1 MINNSSKIN
10 KPKES
15 LNSDGQQFLQYQ
27 QTKIKFEQWWSTIPL
42 ISTKQKNVWTVMVNN
57 SSNINKPKESLNSDG
72 QQFLQYQQTKRK
84 FEQWLSTILLIST
97 NQKKVWTVMVNN
109 SSNINKSKESLNSD
123 GQQFYQYQQT
133 KRKFKQWWSTILPI
147 STKQTKVLTVM
158 VDNSSNINKPK
169 ESFNSDDQQFIQYQQ
184 TKRKFEQ
191 WWSTIPPIST
201 NQNKVWT
208 VMVNNSFNINK
219 TKECLNSDGRQFHQ
233 YQQTK
238 WKFKQW
244 WSTIPP
250 ISTNQKKVWKVMVKN
265 SSNINKPKESLN
277 SDGQQ
282 FLQYQQTKRK
292 F

>member
-1 MINNSSKIN
+1 MVNNSFNIN
-10 KPKES
+10 KTKEY
-15 LNSDGQQFLQYQ
+15 LNSDGRQFLQYQ
-27 QTKIKFEQWWSTIPL
+27 KTKRKFEQWWSTIP
-42 ISTKQKNVWTVMVNN
+42 
-57 SSNINKPKESLNSDG
+57 P
-72 QQFLQYQQTKRK
+72 
-84 FEQWLSTILLIST
+84 IST

-147 STKQTKVLTVM
+147 STKQAKVLTVM

-238 WKFKQW
+238 RKFKQW

-250 ISTNQKKVWKVMVKN
+250 ISTNQKKVWTVMVKN
-265 SSNINKPKESLN
+265 STNINKPKESLN

-292 F
+292 FEQWWSKILLISTNQKKVWTVMVNNSSNINKPNESFSSDGR